1 MPRVTMKDSKVA
13 VTNSAGSN
21 GGRSNRSVAV
31 KRAAAQVAVKAS
43 AKTGRAV
50 DARVKKIAESR

>member
-1 MPRVTMKDSKVA
+1 MKDSKVA